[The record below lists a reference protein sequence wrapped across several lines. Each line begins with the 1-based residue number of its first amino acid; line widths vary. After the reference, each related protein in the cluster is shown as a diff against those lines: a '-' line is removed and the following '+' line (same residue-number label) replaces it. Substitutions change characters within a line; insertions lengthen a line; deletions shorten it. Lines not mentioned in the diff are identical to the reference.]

1 MDKRKGNTDLT
12 EGKVWK
18 VIVRFALPLLVGN
31 LLQQFYNITDSI
43 IVGQF
48 LGKEALAAVSAS
60 FFIYYFIISLV
71 IGVGS
76 GTTVVISQLFGA
88 KQYQKVQLAF
98 SSFFIFML
106 VGGIILSI
114 AGIIFAEPVFRLT
127 NTPEEVIPQAVAYF
141 RIYIGGTFLFVTFN
155 SIISILRGVG
165 ESVRPMLFI
174 LITTVLN
181 IAFDLLF
188 ILVFKWGIE
197 GAARATVVSQGIG
210 MCIALAYVNNTH
222 PLLSIKKQDMLFD
235 WKLFKESLKIGLPT
249 SVQQCAIA
257 LGLIALLGIVNSF
270 GTNTLTAYGA
280 AGKIDTII
288 TQAVLTLSG
297 ALAAFCGQN
306 IGAGRLDRVKKGVQ
320 FTMYTNI
327 ALGLLTF
334 AAVYLFGNE
343 MMRIFT
349 KDIDVVA
356 IGKEYLLIIGG
367 FFIVHG
373 ALNVYNGALRGAG
386 DTLFPMITSLVCLWL
401 IRIPLAYYLSSWL
414 GRNGIWW
421 AIGISITIGLIVTF
435 VYYKIGFWK
444 RRRRIY
450 EYNTLSITWNLIYI
464 FNDYFRKCVGFFL

>member
-18 VIVRFALPLLVGN
+18 VIVRFAVPLLVGN

-48 LGKEALAAVSAS
+48 LGKEALVSAS

-450 EYNTLSITWNLIYI
+450 EL
-464 FNDYFRKCVGFFL
+464 

>member
-18 VIVRFALPLLVGN
+18 VIVRFAVPLLVGN

-288 TQAVLTLSG
+288 TQAVLTVSG

-450 EYNTLSITWNLIYI
+450 EL
-464 FNDYFRKCVGFFL
+464 

>member
-306 IGAGRLDRVKKGVQ
+306 IGAGRLDRVKKGVR

-386 DTLFPMITSLVCLWL
+386 DTLFPMITSLICLWL

-435 VYYKIGFWK
+435 VYYKMGFWK

-450 EYNTLSITWNLIYI
+450 EL
-464 FNDYFRKCVGFFL
+464 

>member
-18 VIVRFALPLLVGN
+18 VIVRFAVPLLVGN

-88 KQYQKVQLAF
+88 KQYQKVQLTF

-435 VYYKIGFWK
+435 VYYKMGFWK

-450 EYNTLSITWNLIYI
+450 EL
-464 FNDYFRKCVGFFL
+464 

>member
-1 MDKRKGNTDLT
+1 MSR
-12 EGKVWK
+12 
-18 VIVRFALPLLVGN
+18 
-31 LLQQFYNITDSI
+31 
-43 IVGQF
+43 
-48 LGKEALAAVSAS
+48 S

-288 TQAVLTLSG
+288 TQAILTLSG

-334 AAVYLFGNE
+334 AAVYLFVNE

-435 VYYKIGFWK
+435 VYYKMGFWK

-450 EYNTLSITWNLIYI
+450 EL
-464 FNDYFRKCVGFFL
+464 

>member
-320 FTMYTNI
+320 FTMYTNL

-450 EYNTLSITWNLIYI
+450 EL
-464 FNDYFRKCVGFFL
+464 

>member
-18 VIVRFALPLLVGN
+18 VIVRFAVPLLVGN

-288 TQAVLTLSG
+288 TQAILTLSG

-306 IGAGRLDRVKKGVQ
+306 IGAGRLDRVKKGVR

-386 DTLFPMITSLVCLWL
+386 DTLFPMITSLICLWL

-435 VYYKIGFWK
+435 VYYKMGFWK

-450 EYNTLSITWNLIYI
+450 EL
-464 FNDYFRKCVGFFL
+464 

>member
-18 VIVRFALPLLVGN
+18 VIVRFAVPLLVGN

-288 TQAVLTLSG
+288 TQAILTLSG

-320 FTMYTNI
+320 FTIYTNI

-450 EYNTLSITWNLIYI
+450 EL
-464 FNDYFRKCVGFFL
+464 

>member
-18 VIVRFALPLLVGN
+18 VIVRFAVPLLVGN

-197 GAARATVVSQGIG
+197 GAARATVVSQGIR

-435 VYYKIGFWK
+435 VYYKMGFWK

-450 EYNTLSITWNLIYI
+450 EL
-464 FNDYFRKCVGFFL
+464 

>member
-18 VIVRFALPLLVGN
+18 VIVRFAVPLLVGN

-401 IRIPLAYYLSSWL
+401 IRIPLAY
-414 GRNGIWW
+414 
-421 AIGISITIGLIVTF
+421 
-435 VYYKIGFWK
+435 
-444 RRRRIY
+444 
-450 EYNTLSITWNLIYI
+450 
-464 FNDYFRKCVGFFL
+464 

>member
-288 TQAVLTLSG
+288 TQAILTLSG

-435 VYYKIGFWK
+435 VYYKIGVWK

-450 EYNTLSITWNLIYI
+450 EL
-464 FNDYFRKCVGFFL
+464 

>member
-18 VIVRFALPLLVGN
+18 VIVRFAVPLLVGN

-76 GTTVVISQLFGA
+76 GTMVVISQLFGA

-288 TQAVLTLSG
+288 TQAILTLSG

-435 VYYKIGFWK
+435 VYYKMGFWK

-450 EYNTLSITWNLIYI
+450 EL
-464 FNDYFRKCVGFFL
+464 

>member
-1 MDKRKGNTDLT
+1 MKVKNTHTDLT

-18 VIVRFALPLLVGN
+18 VIVHFALPLLIGN

-60 FFIYYFIISLV
+60 FFIYYFIVSLV

-76 GTTVVISQLFGA
+76 GTTVVVSQLFGA

-106 VGGIILSI
+106 IGGVILSI
-114 AGIIFAEPVFRLT
+114 TGIIFAEPIFRLT

-174 LITTVLN
+174 LTTTVLN

-188 ILVFKWGIE
+188 ILVFQWGIE
-197 GAARATVVSQGIG
+197 GAARATVISQGIG

-235 WKLFKESLKIGLPT
+235 WVLFKKSLKIGLPT

-257 LGLIALLGIVNSF
+257 LGLITLLGIVNSF

-288 TQAVLTLSG
+288 TQAILTLSG

-306 IGAGRLDRVKKGVQ
+306 IGARKLERVKKGVQ

-327 ALGLLTF
+327 VLGLLTF
-334 AAVYLFGNE
+334 TAIYLFGDE
-343 MMRIFT
+343 MMFVFT
-349 KDIDVVA
+349 HDIDVVT
-356 IGKEYLLIIGG
+356 IGKEYLLIVGS

-386 DTLFPMITSLVCLWL
+386 DTLFPMITSLICLWL
-401 IRIPLAYYLSSWL
+401 IRIPLAYYLSAWL
-414 GRNGIWW
+414 GCSGIWW

-435 VYYKIGFWK
+435 VYYKTGIWK
-444 RRRRIY
+444 RKGRVY
-450 EYNTLSITWNLIYI
+450 ES
-464 FNDYFRKCVGFFL
+464 

>member
-270 GTNTLTAYGA
+270 GTNTLTAYGT

-450 EYNTLSITWNLIYI
+450 EL
-464 FNDYFRKCVGFFL
+464 

>member
-18 VIVRFALPLLVGN
+18 VIVRFAVPLLVGN

-270 GTNTLTAYGA
+270 GINTLTAYGA

-450 EYNTLSITWNLIYI
+450 EL
-464 FNDYFRKCVGFFL
+464 

>member
-1 MDKRKGNTDLT
+1 MDKRKRNTDLT

-18 VIVRFALPLLVGN
+18 VIVRFAVPLLVGN

-288 TQAVLTLSG
+288 TQAILTLSG

-435 VYYKIGFWK
+435 VYYKMGFWK

-450 EYNTLSITWNLIYI
+450 EL
-464 FNDYFRKCVGFFL
+464 

>member
-197 GAARATVVSQGIG
+197 GAARATVISQGIG

-288 TQAVLTLSG
+288 TQAILTLSG

-435 VYYKIGFWK
+435 VYYKMGFWK

-450 EYNTLSITWNLIYI
+450 EL
-464 FNDYFRKCVGFFL
+464 

>member
-106 VGGIILSI
+106 VGAIILSI

-288 TQAVLTLSG
+288 TQAILTLSG

-450 EYNTLSITWNLIYI
+450 EL
-464 FNDYFRKCVGFFL
+464 

>member
-12 EGKVWK
+12 EGKVWR
-18 VIVRFALPLLVGN
+18 VIVRFAVPLLVGN

-288 TQAVLTLSG
+288 TQAILTLSG

-435 VYYKIGFWK
+435 VYYKMGFWK

-450 EYNTLSITWNLIYI
+450 EL
-464 FNDYFRKCVGFFL
+464 

>member
-18 VIVRFALPLLVGN
+18 VIVRFAVPLLVGN

-288 TQAVLTLSG
+288 TQAILTLSG

-343 MMRIFT
+343 I
-349 KDIDVVA
+349 DIDVVA

-435 VYYKIGFWK
+435 VYYKMGFWK

-450 EYNTLSITWNLIYI
+450 EL
-464 FNDYFRKCVGFFL
+464 

>member
-88 KQYQKVQLAF
+88 KQYLKVQLAF

-288 TQAVLTLSG
+288 TQAILTLSG

-450 EYNTLSITWNLIYI
+450 EL
-464 FNDYFRKCVGFFL
+464 

>member
-18 VIVRFALPLLVGN
+18 VIVRFAVPLLVGN

-288 TQAVLTLSG
+288 TQAILTLSG

-306 IGAGRLDRVKKGVQ
+306 SGAGRLDRVKKGVQ

-421 AIGISITIGLIVTF
+421 AIGISITIGLIVTC
-435 VYYKIGFWK
+435 VYYKMGFWK

-450 EYNTLSITWNLIYI
+450 EL
-464 FNDYFRKCVGFFL
+464 

>member
-98 SSFFIFML
+98 SSFFILML

-288 TQAVLTLSG
+288 TQAILTLSG

-450 EYNTLSITWNLIYI
+450 EL
-464 FNDYFRKCVGFFL
+464 

>member
-18 VIVRFALPLLVGN
+18 VIVRFAVPLLVGN

-288 TQAVLTLSG
+288 TQAILTLSG

-421 AIGISITIGLIVTF
+421 AVGISITIGLIVTF
-435 VYYKIGFWK
+435 VYYKMGFWK

-450 EYNTLSITWNLIYI
+450 EL
-464 FNDYFRKCVGFFL
+464 

>member
-222 PLLSIKKQDMLFD
+222 PLLSIKKQDMLFN

-288 TQAVLTLSG
+288 TQAILTLSG

-450 EYNTLSITWNLIYI
+450 EL
-464 FNDYFRKCVGFFL
+464 

>member
-12 EGKVWK
+12 EGQVWK

-288 TQAVLTLSG
+288 TQAILTLSG

-306 IGAGRLDRVKKGVQ
+306 IGAGRLDRVKKGVR

-435 VYYKIGFWK
+435 VYYKMGFWK

-450 EYNTLSITWNLIYI
+450 EL
-464 FNDYFRKCVGFFL
+464 